1 MFAVRGGRDAD
12 SYEYTAG
19 GWYVGAD
26 DSVGPHRKCRCYQ
39 QGGQGRPP
47 LQDDPQVSLAA
58 DSPFAQGGKGWRKEE
73 QKMRL
78 REQSHFLSYSGDNQS
93 SNTG

>member
-12 SYEYTAG
+12 SYEHTAG
-19 GWYVGAD
+19 GWCVGAD

-47 LQDDPQVSLAA
+47 LQDNPQVSLAA
-58 DSPFAQGGKGWRKEE
+58 DSLFTQGGQGLAK
-73 QKMRL
+73 
-78 REQSHFLSYSGDNQS
+78 RETKNETALAGS
-93 SNTG
+93 S